1 MCITCMNLCIDFREH
16 ALLSRLQA
24 ETKNLVLGD
33 ICIEKEGQDIV
44 IIERKTVADMA
55 ASICDGR
62 YQEQSFRLLEST
74 LPPHRIVY
82 LIEGNIDTVQSMSK
96 KALMSAMMS
105 LWFTKGFSVVQTRDI
120 EETVEF
126 IQQLFEKTSKE
137 TEEKDYVSTIKIK
150 KKDKLTPENVD
161 ILMLSQ
167 IPTISTVTAK
177 ALLQQ
182 YPTVFQLTQAL
193 KENPD
198 VLVAFTY
205 GEKKRK
211 LSKKSIDTLKL
222 FLHV

>member
-1 MCITCMNLCIDFREH
+1 
-16 ALLSRLQA
+16 
-24 ETKNLVLGD
+24 
-33 ICIEKEGQDIV
+33 
-44 IIERKTVADMA
+44 
-55 ASICDGR
+55 
-62 YQEQSFRLLEST
+62 
-74 LPPHRIVY
+74 
-82 LIEGNIDTVQSMSK
+82 LIEGNIDTVQSISK

-198 VLVAFTY
+198 ALVAFTY

-211 LSKKSIDTLKL
+211 LAKKSIDTLKL
-222 FLHV
+222 FLHI

>member
-1 MCITCMNLCIDFREH
+1 MNLCIDFREH

-33 ICIEKEGQDIV
+33 ICIEKDGQDIV
-44 IIERKTVADMA
+44 LIERKTVADLA

-62 YQEQSFRLLEST
+62 YQEQSFRLIEST

-82 LIEGNIDTVQSMSK
+82 LIEGSLDTVQSISK
-96 KALMSAMMS
+96 KALMSAMIS
-105 LWFTKGFSVVQTRDI
+105 LWFTKGFSVVQTRDVD
-120 EETVEF
+120 ETVEF
-126 IQQLFEKTSKE
+126 IQHLFEKTSKE
-137 TEEKDYVSTIKIK
+137 TDEKDYVSTIKIK

-182 YPTVFQLTQAL
+182 YRTVFHLTLAL

-198 VLVAFTY
+198 VLSGFTY

-222 FLHV
+222 FLHI

>member
-1 MCITCMNLCIDFREH
+1 MNLFVDYREH
-16 ALLSRLQA
+16 ALLSLMKA

-33 ICIEKEGQDIV
+33 ICIEKDGQDIV
-44 IIERKTVADMA
+44 LIERKTVADLA
-55 ASICDGR
+55 SSICDGR
-62 YQEQSFRLLEST
+62 YQEQSFRLLESN

-82 LIEGNIDTVQSMSK
+82 LIEGSLDQVQSISK
-96 KALMSAMMS
+96 KALLSAMIS
-105 LWFTKGFSVVQTRDI
+105 LWFTKGFSVVQTKDV

-126 IQQLFEKTSKE
+126 IQHLFEKASKE
-137 TEEKDYVSTIKIK
+137 TDAKDYVSTIKIK
-150 KKDKLTPENVD
+150 KKDKLTPETVD

-182 YPTVFQLTQAL
+182 FETIYKLTQTL
-193 KENPD
+193 KENPNALD
-198 VLVAFTY
+198 SFTY

-211 LSKKSIDTLKL
+211 LAKKSIDTLKL